1 MGFGDTQVPGPL
13 PPLVN
18 ASSQPSTE
26 TDLTYIAPPPG
37 PVYPL
42 YVCHDRASHPLD
54 ADARGMGSATNVR
67 RILSTSA
74 VAYRL

>member
-18 ASSQPSTE
+18 ASSQPSSE

-42 YVCHDRASHPLD
+42 YVCHDRAPHHS
-54 ADARGMGSATNVR
+54 VR
-67 RILSTSA
+67 NLQWKRA
-74 VAYRL
+74 VSRPP